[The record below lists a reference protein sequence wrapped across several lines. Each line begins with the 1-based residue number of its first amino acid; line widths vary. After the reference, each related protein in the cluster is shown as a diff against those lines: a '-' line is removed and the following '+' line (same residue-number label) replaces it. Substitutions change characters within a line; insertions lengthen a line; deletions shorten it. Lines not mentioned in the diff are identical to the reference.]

1 MIFLDTGYFLALFN
15 PRDRLHARAIT
26 WSRCTREP
34 LVLSEYVL
42 WECVNA
48 FSGLPGRKSA
58 YAIVQYV
65 EVERGCELV
74 SASPAL
80 LRAGLTLHRQRQDK
94 EWSLTD
100 CISFHIM
107 QERGIR
113 QALAYDQHFEQ
124 AGFIALLRQDPP
136 GS

>member
-15 PRDRLHARAIT
+15 PRDGLHDRAVA
-26 WSRCTREP
+26 WSIRAKEP

-48 FSGLPGRKSA
+48 FSGLQERKTA
-58 YAIVQYV
+58 HAIVQYV
-65 EVERGCELV
+65 DVEGGAELIPA
-74 SASPAL
+74 SAAL
-80 LRAGLTLHRQRQDK
+80 FRAGLALHRKRQDK

-113 QALAYDQHFEQ
+113 QALAFDQHFEQ

-136 GS
+136 AG